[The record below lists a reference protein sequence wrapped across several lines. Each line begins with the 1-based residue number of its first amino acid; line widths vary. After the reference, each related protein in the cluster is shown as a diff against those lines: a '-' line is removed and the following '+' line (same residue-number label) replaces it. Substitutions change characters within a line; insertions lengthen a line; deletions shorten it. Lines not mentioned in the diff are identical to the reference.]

1 MPSELTGK
9 SEVSEETPSVEPAKQ
24 EDLGESLK
32 SEEVKMEVEVK
43 KEEGEVEKEKTEE
56 KVDEGDA
63 ASVSSEKV
71 MSITIY
77 FKQQSLIHRKQC
89 V

>member
-1 MPSELTGK
+1 MEPTK
-9 SEVSEETPSVEPAKQ
+9 KEEP
-24 EDLGESLK
+24 GESSK
-32 SEEVKMEVEVK
+32 VEEMKTETEIK

-71 MSITIY
+71 MSIPSY
-77 FKQQSLIHRKQC
+77 FKHYLFFC
-89 V
+89 YYF